1 MTNYLNS
8 TRLRTF
14 FNDETGSTAIEYALI
29 AGLIGLS
36 VIGGSSA
43 IRTQLSIAFSNMAA
57 QLAAAV
63 AAN

>member
-1 MTNYLNS
+1 MAKHLNS
-8 TRLRTF
+8 TRLRIF
-14 FNDETGSTAIEYALI
+14 FSDETGSTAIEYALI

-43 IRTQLSIAFSNMAA
+43 IRTQLSIAFANMAA